1 MFDDERPLHQNCAE
15 EGSFDLAYHL
25 SLCRALT
32 PACGGPILRP
42 TLNQRKLSREGCLM
56 CIFPCHNLEAKTLVR
71 LGITSAILLGLIA
84 LATCAQDVPKYQ
96 VDPFWPLELPNN
108 WIIGQVGGLAV
119 DRLDRIW
126 VLQRP
131 ASNTVDEIGAS
142 LRPPRSQ
149 CCIAAPPVLEFD
161 RQGHLLHAWGGP
173 GEGYDWPNSE
183 HGIYVDKD
191 DNVWIGGSG
200 ATDRH
205 LLKFKSDGRFLMQI
219 GHPSSDPP
227 NSMRTDILGRPAGIE
242 VDSEAHEV
250 YIADGYMNKRVI
262 VFDSDKGEFKR
273 LWGAYGN
280 PPNDADPGAY
290 NPAAP
295 PDQQFRNPVH
305 CVHISRD
312 GLVYVCDRV
321 NDRMQVFTKQGK
333 FVKEFTLH
341 PETLG
346 IGSIWQFAFSTDEHQ
361 KFLLV
366 ADGENNVIWTL
377 RREDGAVLGLTGHNG
392 RNAGQFHW
400 LHQIV
405 SDSRGD
411 LYTGEVDTGKRIQ
424 KFVLVNPG
432 KSQK

>member
-1 MFDDERPLHQNCAE
+1 MQAFPFQKRCARV
-15 EGSFDLAYHL
+15 LA
-25 SLCRALT
+25 
-32 PACGGPILRP
+32 
-42 TLNQRKLSREGCLM
+42 
-56 CIFPCHNLEAKTLVR
+56 R
-71 LGITSAILLGLIA
+71 LGAALAILLGVDA
-84 LATCAQDVPKYQ
+84 LAGRAQEAPKYR
-96 VDPFWPLELPNN
+96 VDPFWPQELPNK
-108 WIIGQVGGLAV
+108 WIVGQIGGLAV
-119 DRLDRIW
+119 DQQDHIW

-131 ASNTVDEIGAS
+131 STNTVDELGAS
-142 LRPPRSQ
+142 QTPPRSE

-161 RQGHLLHAWGGP
+161 QQGQLLHSWGGP
-173 GEGYDWPNSE
+173 GEGFDWPKSE
-183 HGIYVDKD
+183 HGIYVDKAGY
-191 DNVWIGGSG
+191 VWIGGN
-200 ATDRH
+200 APTDRH
-205 LLKFKSDGRFLMQI
+205 ILKFKKDGKFVMQI

-227 NSMRTDILGRPAGIE
+227 DSMRTDILGRPAGIE
-242 VDSEAHEV
+242 VDSESHEV

-262 VFDSDKGEFKR
+262 VFDSETGAFKR

-280 PPNDADPGAY
+280 VPKDTDAGAY

-295 PDQQFRNPVH
+295 PDPQFRNPVH

-333 FVKEFTLH
+333 FVKEFTVR

-346 IGSIWQFAFSTDEHQ
+346 IGSVWQFAFSTDERQ

-377 RREDGAVLGLTGHNG
+377 RREDGGVMGQTGRNG

-405 SDSRGD
+405 SDSGGN

-424 KFVLVNPG
+424 KFVLLNSG
-432 KSQK
+432 KPQK

>member
-1 MFDDERPLHQNCAE
+1 MHTFFLRKSCATV
-15 EGSFDLAYHL
+15 L
-25 SLCRALT
+25 
-32 PACGGPILRP
+32 I
-42 TLNQRKLSREGCLM
+42 
-56 CIFPCHNLEAKTLVR
+56 R
-71 LGITSAILLGLIA
+71 LGVASVILLGADA
-84 LATCAQDVPKYQ
+84 LATRAQDAPKYR
-96 VDPFWPLELPNN
+96 VDPFWPQELPNN

-119 DRLDRIW
+119 DREDHVW

-142 LRPPRSQ
+142 LTPPRSQ
-149 CCIAAPPVLEFD
+149 CCVAAPPVLEFD
-161 RQGHLLHAWGGP
+161 KQGHLLHSWGGP
-173 GEGYDWPNSE
+173 GEGFDWPKIE
-183 HGIYVDKD
+183 HGIYVDREG
-191 DNVWIGGSG
+191 NVWIGGNGPS
-200 ATDRH
+200 DRH
-205 LLKFKSDGRFLMQI
+205 VLKFKKDGHFLMQI
-219 GHPSSDPP
+219 GHPSADPP
-227 NSMRTDILGRPAGIE
+227 DSLRKDILGRPAGIE

-262 VFDSDKGEFKR
+262 VFDSDTGAFKR

-280 PPNDADPGAY
+280 PPNDIDPGAY
-290 NPAAP
+290 TPGAPA
-295 PDQQFRNPVH
+295 DQQFRNPVH

-333 FVKEFTLH
+333 FVKEFTLRT
-341 PETLG
+341 ETLG
-346 IGSIWQFAFSTDEHQ
+346 MGSVWQFAFSNDEHQ

-377 RREDGAVLGLTGHNG
+377 RREDGVVLGQTGHNG

-400 LHQIV
+400 LHQLV
-405 SDSRGD
+405 ADSGGD

-424 KFVLVNPG
+424 KFLLLSSG